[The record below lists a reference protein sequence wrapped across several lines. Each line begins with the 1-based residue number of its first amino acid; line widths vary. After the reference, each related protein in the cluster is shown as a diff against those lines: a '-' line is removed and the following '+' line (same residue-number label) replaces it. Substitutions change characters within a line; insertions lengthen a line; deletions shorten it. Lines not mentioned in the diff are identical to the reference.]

1 MKIDKRAAAGASLTA
16 LMLMGIG
23 LPGVAQAGGFYLQE
37 QSVRGAGRAFSGEV
51 ADQGAA
57 SLWWNPA
64 AIGGMTGGDAYL
76 GASAILPTGDVRN
89 VNTQIVYPVRAG
101 GPPLNLQPGPLSLP
115 VGGAQNAHNPLHK
128 GVVPSGAVAYA
139 LTPQVALG
147 LALAA
152 PYNLTTDY
160 DADSWVR
167 YTADKTSLRTIDIQ
181 PSVAFMPTE
190 NLSLGVALNVE
201 YADASLSN
209 YLPDP
214 TPNRPN
220 IWHQKLEGNG
230 WDFGWSAGVQYRS
243 GPVSLGV
250 SYKSSIEHK
259 LKGTFSLDGLLTNPS
274 PSPLPGY
281 PPTVTQV
288 SNSAS
293 IRATFR
299 TPWQLIFG
307 GRFAVTPDLTL
318 NAQATRFGW
327 AKFDAIR
334 LSGGVN
340 SAIPENYRNT
350 WAIAAGADYTLSPE
364 WTVRAGVARDQ
375 TPTRDGERDARVPD
389 SDRWNFT
396 AGTSYALSS
405 SFTLDAAAALLA
417 FDDAPIDRQ
426 TAAYAGTP
434 NQTAILVDGRL
445 ENTHV
450 IVLSLG
456 GRFTF

>member
-1 MKIDKRAAAGASLTA
+1 MKIDKRAAVGASLTA
-16 LMLMGIG
+16 LMMGSG
-23 LPGVAQAGGFYLQE
+23 LPGIAQAGGFYLQE

-76 GASAILPTGDVRN
+76 GASAVLPSGNVRN
-89 VNTQIVYPVRAG
+89 VNTQLIR
-101 GPPLNLQPGPLSLP
+101 PGQASAP
-115 VGGAQNAHNPLHK
+115 VGGAQNAHNPIHK
-128 GVVPSGAVAYA
+128 GVVPSGAFAYG
-139 LTPQVALG
+139 LTPQLAVG

-152 PYNLTTDY
+152 PYNFTTDY

-181 PSVAFMPTE
+181 PSVAFMPTAS
-190 NLSLGVALNVE
+190 LSLGAGLNIE
-201 YADASLSN
+201 YADASLAN
-209 YLPDP
+209 YLPFTSGFDG
-214 TPNRPN
+214 
-220 IWHQKLEGNG
+220 HQDLEGKG
-230 WDFGWSAGVQYRS
+230 WDLGWSAGVQYRD

-259 LKGTFSLDGLLTNPS
+259 LNGTFTRDAEVLQS
-274 PSPLPGY
+274 
-281 PPTVTQV
+281 VIMRFTQPV
-288 SNSAS
+288 
-293 IRATFR
+293 RATFS
-299 TPWQLIFG
+299 TPWQLTFG

-334 LSGGVN
+334 LRLDAIQLGPVY

-350 WAIAAGADYTLSPE
+350 WAVAAGADYAVSPQWTL
-364 WTVRAGVARDQ
+364 RAGVARDQ

-389 SDRWNFT
+389 SNRWNFS
-396 AGTSYALSS
+396 AGTSYALSP
-405 SFTLDAAAALLA
+405 SFTIDAAAILLA
-417 FDDAPIDRQ
+417 FDDAPIDRR
-426 TAAYAGTP
+426 TAAFAGTP
-434 NQTAILVDGRL
+434 AQTAILVDGRL
-445 ENTHV
+445 ENAHAV
-450 IVLSLG
+450 VLSLG